1 MPHTKLYDL
10 NGLYVVLLS
19 LLLYLL
25 GCMARSDIELYAD
38 PIKTRFEVCDDF
50 YFSAIAFTIWDNI
63 YGPRIMKIWKNENQ
77 DKLTGVPDDTL
88 KAVAN
93 YTLTGEACRNGKLDG
108 VETKFYCL
116 SDKDIIA
123 TAFLFT
129 VNYGSRSDLFSLLFV
144 LPYSEL
150 SEWLSR
156 HILLCEKMKA
166 ILTNNFIPHV
176 TQLYTMVCHICVDYQ
191 CVLFLFIL

>member
-1 MPHTKLYDL
+1 
-10 NGLYVVLLS
+10 
-19 LLLYLL
+19 
-25 GCMARSDIELYAD
+25 MARSDIELYAD
-38 PIKTRFEVCDDF
+38 PIKTRFEVCEDF

-63 YGPRIMKIWKNENQ
+63 YGPRVMKIWKNEKQ
-77 DKLTGVPDDTL
+77 DEITGKKLVPDDTL

-129 VNYGSRSDLFSLLFV
+129 VNYGNRSDLFSLLFV

-166 ILTNNFIPHV
+166 ILTNNLIPHV
-176 TQLYTMVCHICVDYQ
+176 TQLYTMVCGSRVVSSIFL
-191 CVLFLFIL
+191 LFFSQVSRLLLVNLKIRYEIMYL